1 MAGTPRQCEVAHLAR
16 IEPRLSGSVLAMS
29 PFVVLFSI
37 FLWTFLWGLPGTFIG
52 LPITIAILTF
62 CAQDPATRWLA
73 VQFGPPDEGDLP
85 DPDPARLEG

>member
-1 MAGTPRQCEVAHLAR
+1 VVGSY
-16 IEPRLSGSVLAMS
+16 IEPRLSGTVLAMS

-52 LPITIAILTF
+52 LPITIAVLTF

-73 VQFGPPDEGDLP
+73 IQLGPPEETDLP
-85 DPDPARLEG
+85 AADHARPEA